1 MNCFII
7 SHDKRSSQAQQFYR
21 HWDQMENVGMQLMVD
36 VLFLDRLH
44 AALTQTQN
52 MLIEALAK
60 QQLAKDAVAQKFRL
74 VQKSLSPLCIQILVL
89 QNAPIVQH

>member
-1 MNCFII
+1 
-7 SHDKRSSQAQQFYR
+7 
-21 HWDQMENVGMQLMVD
+21 MENVGMQLTVD

>member
-1 MNCFII
+1 
-7 SHDKRSSQAQQFYR
+7 
-21 HWDQMENVGMQLMVD
+21 MENVGMQLTVD

-74 VQKSLSPLCIQILVL
+74 VQKSLSSLGIQIPVL
-89 QNAPIVQH
+89 QNVPIVQH

>member
-1 MNCFII
+1 
-7 SHDKRSSQAQQFYR
+7 
-21 HWDQMENVGMQLMVD
+21 MENVGMQLTVA

-44 AALTQTQN
+44 AALTQIQN

-74 VQKSLSPLCIQILVL
+74 VQKPLSPQCIQILVL